1 MMSHQQHSANVIYEQ
16 FGAPALIYRNAPAWN
31 AQQQQQQ
38 QQPEEH
44 DQYGNC
50 LSIIKKSSG
59 NYMVVRTWGSHGEQ
73 ICVSELIMSQSHERR
88 REAATNSATNTFHL
102 HDPIQQIVSCCGLTD
117 DCTYLMVRTS
127 HHRCSVIRAM
137 ESSSCSSSISLEE
150 VTSLNFNDYPSTHQ
164 EIPTF
169 CTAYSQCAT
178 SSCFFGSPPMFAI
191 AGSKNT
197 IHQVILD
204 GNPIISN
211 RFETICNQKLIEYSF
226 HPMILWSSAYSSASG
241 TDFGNML
248 FQLDLRSNDATRV
261 WSPSHANKMVEGMC
275 SIRSFLPSQHD
286 EYTAF
291 ATSSLGKLY
300 ELDTRMPMKH
310 VVEWTLS
317 AEVDAYRQ
325 GDDILAIDENSTN
338 TTSTNIL
345 AIQKAPL
352 AYGLRLYQSPLQCS
366 PFETV
371 PLECGPYCGISA
383 TSSIATTTV
392 YAFSEVSPKVFHCGL
407 ASLRIPLD
415 CLLLQT
421 HNDDDWDR
429 PRSTALCVF
438 LLTSM
443 GDIYCHTLL
452 ECDREEPRQAYAYEG
467 LPIGMSAIPVPQG
480 DINEIPSNDDS
491 HYLSLHLTNKYPI
504 SSTAI
509 LPSFVN
515 HQFKMVP
522 IPTNVN
528 YTNLQED
535 AIEDTSQNTSTK
547 ATSTA
552 TATIKELLS
561 AQPRAHWEIQRHA
574 TSTGKEDIQDLIR
587 DACESKEESFCFGTS
602 NKNGVMLKSTAG
614 GIVPIAKTSKAATSY
629 IIPSTVASVSFLGL
643 EAITQNF
650 TLPELNSKR
659 SDVTK
664 EKIMKL
670 DKMWDEL

>member
-16 FGAPALIYRNAPAWN
+16 FGAPALIYRNGPAWN
-31 AQQQQQQ
+31 AQQPQNEQ
-38 QQPEEH
+38 H
-44 DQYGNC
+44 DLYGNC
-50 LSIIKKSSG
+50 LSIIKKKSG
-59 NYMVVRTWGSHGEQ
+59 GSMVVRPWGSHGEQ
-73 ICVSELIMSQSHERR
+73 ICFSELIMPQSQERR
-88 REAATNSATNTFHL
+88 RETATHTTNTFHL
-102 HDPIQQIVSCCGLTD
+102 HDPIRQIVSCCGLTD
-117 DCTYLMVRTS
+117 DCTYLMVRTLN
-127 HHRCSVIRAM
+127 HRCSVIRAV
-137 ESSSCSSSISLEE
+137 ESSCSSSISLEE
-150 VTSLNFNDYPSTHQ
+150 VTTINFNDFSSTHQ
-164 EIPTF
+164 EIPKF
-169 CTAYSQCAT
+169 CTAYCQCAT

-204 GNPIISN
+204 GNPMTSN
-211 RFETICNQKLIEYSF
+211 TFQTICNQKLIEYSF

-275 SIRSFLPSQHD
+275 SIRSFLPSQQD

-325 GDDILAIDENSTN
+325 GDDILAVDENSNN

-352 AYGLRLYQSPLQCS
+352 AYGLRLYQSPLQTS

-371 PLECGPYCGISA
+371 PLECGPYCGISD
-383 TSSIATTTV
+383 TSSFATTTV

-421 HNDDDWDR
+421 HDDWDR
-429 PRSTALCVF
+429 PSSTALCVF

-443 GDIYCHTLL
+443 GDIYFHTLL
-452 ECDREEPRQAYAYEG
+452 ECDRDEPRQAYAYEG
-467 LPIGMSAIPVPQG
+467 LPMGMSAIPVPQG
-480 DINEIPSNDDS
+480 DINEIPHNDDS
-491 HYLSLHLTNKYPI
+491 HYLSMYLTNKYPI
-504 SSTAI
+504 LSTAI
-509 LPSFVN
+509 LPSHVN

-522 IPTNVN
+522 IPTNIN
-528 YTNLQED
+528 QSNTQED
-535 AIEDTSQNTSTK
+535 AVIDSSESTST
-547 ATSTA
+547 SA
-552 TATIKELLS
+552 TANIKELLT

-574 TSTGKEDIQDLIR
+574 TSTAKEEIQDLIR
-587 DACESKEESFCFGTS
+587 DACESKEERFCFGTS
-602 NKNGVMLKSTAG
+602 NTKNGVVLKSTAG
-614 GIVPIAKTSKAATSY
+614 GIVPMAATSEAATSY
-629 IIPSTVASVSFLGL
+629 IVPSTVASVSFLGL

-650 TLPELNSKR
+650 TLPELKSRR

-664 EKIMKL
+664 EKITKL